1 MTKEEE
7 NQSEGEAAIWPKA
20 IQTEYMLRLEL
31 VLYKRLPKE
40 VKLDRNTRNLIKL
53 LLRINKLYLARASDI
68 RILNSLVVFRKAIK
82 GVIIMTEVHK

>member
-1 MTKEEE
+1 M
-7 NQSEGEAAIWPKA
+7 W
-20 IQTEYMLRLEL
+20 
-31 VLYKRLPKE
+31 YKRLPKE

-53 LLRINKLYLARASDI
+53 LLRINKLYLARASAI